1 MILCKKMKMETFHL
15 YEALVALFLYR
26 HTFTFNRDTENMFEQ
41 EVRQIYG
48 KVWKFCYYSC
58 SATHILK
65 DFLSVKNKLWKQ
77 KTKSFGSKTSCFKV
91 LEYNTLDMQLMRIWE
106 VFLWIGKKNTTKK
119 IMFKLFKTQRWTHV
133 CCSEF
138 SRAYWIFLKSEGH
151 FWHSPCRD
159 SRRVYLVKWKI
170 FIHNPSP
177 IPLVHH
183 CRFILS
189 DWFEMAHLSKWE

>member
-1 MILCKKMKMETFHL
+1 MLLRLRTQLSTEEYYCSCSRANYSTLIYNTRLFMILCKKMKMQTFHL
-15 YEALVALFLYR
+15 YEALVVLFLYR
-26 HTFTFNRDTENMFEQ
+26 HTFTFNRATENMFEQ

-48 KVWKFCYYSC
+48 KVWKFGYYSC

-119 IMFKLFKTQRWTHV
+119 NNVQI
-133 CCSEF
+133 
-138 SRAYWIFLKSEGH
+138 I
-151 FWHSPCRD
+151 
-159 SRRVYLVKWKI
+159 
-170 FIHNPSP
+170 
-177 IPLVHH
+177 
-183 CRFILS
+183 
-189 DWFEMAHLSKWE
+189 